1 MCERSKSIPS
11 PIKCLFNLKFKKMAI
26 VQNPI
31 TGRSSGK
38 FANAIFQTLLGKNI
52 LRSKPLEVYN
62 PRTPGQVSQRSKFS
76 LVVQFLR
83 SFLPIIRI
91 GYKLRAIGQNAFN
104 ASVSYNIQHA
114 VLGTSPDF
122 TIDYEKVVIAQGP
135 LAGLS
140 SASIDENLSDAISVS
155 IQENVP
161 SDSPRLADLAYGLF
175 YNATKNQV
183 LTDMGTKTR
192 VDWGVSVAPEIWEA
206 GDVVYAWVFY
216 TSPDGISISDSFY
229 AGTTTLV

>member
-1 MCERSKSIPS
+1 MGTITKGILGGFSGRVGTVVGARIFGIDVMRSYQP
-11 PIKCLFNLKFKKMAI
+11 N
-26 VQNPI
+26 V
-31 TGRSSGK
+31 
-38 FANAIFQTLLGKNI
+38 
-52 LRSKPLEVYN
+52 EN
-62 PRTPGQVSQRSKFS
+62 PRTPGQVSQRTKFS

-83 SFLPIIRI
+83 LFLSIIRI
-91 GYKLRAIGQNAFN
+91 GFSLKAIGQSAFN
-104 ASVSYNIQHA
+104 ACVSYA
-114 VLGTSPDF
+114 VQNSVTGTSPDF
-122 TIDYEKVVIAQGP
+122 AIDYANVMIAQGA
-135 LAGLS
+135 LDGIA

-175 YNATKNQV
+175 YNKTKNQI

-206 GDVVYAWVFY
+206 GDVVHAWVFY

-229 AGTTTLV
+229 AGTTNLV